1 MFLIPALKSRMQI
14 TVYEVSK
21 TVQIFPEKVNKALE
35 KNYEN
40 VSKILVMPVKEYI
53 FSEIADHL

>member
-1 MFLIPALKSRMQI
+1 MQI
-14 TVYEVSK
+14 TVYKVSK
-21 TVQIFPEKVNKALE
+21 TVQIFPEKVDKALE

>member
-1 MFLIPALKSRMQI
+1 MQI
-14 TVYEVSK
+14 TVYKVSK

-35 KNYEN
+35 ENYEN
-40 VSKILVMPVKEYI
+40 VRKILVMPVKEYI

>member
-1 MFLIPALKSRMQI
+1 MQI
-14 TVYEVSK
+14 TVHKVLK

-40 VSKILVMPVKEYI
+40 VSKILVMPVKECI
-53 FSEIADHL
+53 FTEITVHL